1 MNESGSRPKVYI
13 VLDFFTAL
21 PAVYIWPST
30 SLFFVTYKEYMTPS
44 LHCYTEKII
53 FPLIP
58 KVSHSNTSY
67 HTQITAWFVRFDRA
81 ALEYHQFAIDLSNY
95 KFIVTIIVD
104 IG

>member
-1 MNESGSRPKVYI
+1 MNQEADQKFILSSISLQHYLRYI
-13 VLDFFTAL
+13 FA
-21 PAVYIWPST
+21 WPST

-81 ALEYHQFAIDLSNY
+81 ALEYQQFAIDLSNY

>member
-1 MNESGSRPKVYI
+1 MNQEADQKFILSLISLQHYLRYI
-13 VLDFFTAL
+13 FGDRQVC
-21 PAVYIWPST
+21 
-30 SLFFVTYKEYMTPS
+30 FFVTYKEYMTPS

-81 ALEYHQFAIDLSNY
+81 ALEYQQFAIDLSNY